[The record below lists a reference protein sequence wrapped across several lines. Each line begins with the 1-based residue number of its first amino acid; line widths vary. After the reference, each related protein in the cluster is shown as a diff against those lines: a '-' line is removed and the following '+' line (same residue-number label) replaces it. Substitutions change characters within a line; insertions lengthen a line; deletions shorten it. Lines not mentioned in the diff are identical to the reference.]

1 MLSAETTPYGRRSK
15 ALWFPLT
22 ARRSCVIGEGLSPM
36 PLVLGGG
43 RDGGWDVLVGNFF
56 IASYPFLFPQQRH
69 HRTAA
74 WVAGLLWRCAA
85 CEARRRG
92 CVSLAP
98 LKCRPLHGGTKV
110 LLSWCVGREV
120 GVAAAQKL

>member
-1 MLSAETTPYGRRSK
+1 MAAGMFWSVTYSLQQTDSFFLLSR
-15 ALWFPLT
+15 
-22 ARRSCVIGEGLSPM
+22 
-36 PLVLGGG
+36 
-43 RDGGWDVLVGNFF
+43 
-56 IASYPFLFPQQRH
+56 QH